1 MAESRRLTPRRHRD
15 RLHQAATGPNA
26 PIFLITPADNR
37 RVTQIVS
44 SFRKNRPARWVW
56 LVPPLL
62 AAIAYGSLCAWF
74 WKHQREFLYA
84 PDSTI
89 RSPAAADVSVV
100 HIRTEDGQRIVGW
113 WKHPPTADSG
123 VVLYLR
129 GTPGTLSDYAP
140 YVMSDLGNAG
150 LGVLAIDYRGFGGS
164 TGSPSEAGIRLDAQ
178 AAFDFIRHEAPR
190 SKIAVFG
197 QSFGSGPAV
206 TLAADR
212 PVAGL
217 LLVAP
222 YASILRLF
230 ETRGP
235 PILPYRWLLADQYN
249 SVTTI
254 GRVTAPVM
262 ILHGTDDQTIPIDE
276 ARRLLDAAR
285 QPKQMIEVT
294 GASHP
299 EAWQGNAKAAALKA
313 LADWTRQR

>member
-1 MAESRRLTPRRHRD
+1 MA
-15 RLHQAATGPNA
+15 
-26 PIFLITPADNR
+26 
-37 RVTQIVS
+37 QIVS
-44 SFRKNRPARWVW
+44 FLRPHRRGW
-56 LVPPLL
+56 LALPVL
-62 AAIAYGSLCAWF
+62 AAVAYGCLCGWF

-84 PDSTI
+84 PDS
-89 RSPAAADVSVV
+89 RVVAPADAGVSVV
-100 HIRTEDGQRIVGW
+100 HIRTDDGERIVGW
-113 WKHPPTADSG
+113 WKRPSAPDGG

-150 LGVLAIDYRGFGGS
+150 LGALAIDYRGFGGS

-178 AAFDFIRHEAPR
+178 AAFDFIHRETPR

-197 QSFGSGPAV
+197 QSFGTGPAV

-249 SVTTI
+249 SVATI
-254 GRVTAPVM
+254 GHITAPVM
-262 ILHGTDDQTIPIDE
+262 ILHGTDDQTIPIAE
-276 ARRLLDAAR
+276 ARLLLDAAR
-285 QPKQMIEVT
+285 EPKQMIEVA

-299 EAWQGNAKAAALKA
+299 EAWRGEAKAASLKA